1 MMNDDIVTDSESD
14 TPEALT
20 GEYKY
25 TAFWEGKA
33 SNSKASS
40 INQKAEPT
48 VQS

>member
-1 MMNDDIVTDSESD
+1 MMNGDIVTDSESD
-14 TPEALT
+14 NPEALA

-25 TAFWEGKA
+25 SLLSEKEAP
-33 SNSKASS
+33 S